1 MFDYSLL
8 TYNCTLGNKMV
19 NKGRVK
25 GYEIEF
31 CAKKVQL
38 PPIGTLEGMAGA
50 KNVRL

>member
-31 CAKKVQL
+31 CAKKYSFHL
-38 PPIGTLEGMAGA
+38 LEGMAGA